1 MAIATGFVSALEALH
16 DVLVLQDRELVS
28 ARQEVAR
35 AELVVRPENPDAVGA
50 ILQAARVHG
59 QPLVILAGNTGLV
72 GAGVPA
78 EDEVV
83 LDLGRLVNLRALHLA
98 DGRTIPFSDQRT
110 KDLAARLTAWDEEL
124 RLAREELGITVAD
137 FRGARVTVEAAVTV
151 DGLNAFLRPLG
162 IEYPMDMGS
171 NAAATVGAC
180 AANASA
186 GARAVRNGTGK
197 NLTAVAEGWWGSGE
211 RARSVNPSPGRRP
224 YPPGSL
230 AIDASRFPL
239 GDSLIGSQGTL
250 GVITTAEVL
259 TSPLPLSSEVV
270 LFGVETLA
278 EGTAL
283 IERARAFFAA
293 HGESLE
299 LAELMDRASV
309 TLVKEKEGATLPV
322 NDGDTAARPF
332 FIMLQV
338 RADTDGAAE
347 CLAERLL
354 AFVESSGELAT
365 HAVYDPTPG
374 QGNAIRRVRHSITHA
389 SDARLG
395 EMRRAEALV
404 RGLSA
409 SDPSLL
415 TARLGFDVAVPTDRA
430 DAFADAWSTR
440 VARDFQDLEV
450 NVFGHL
456 GVGGFHIHHRGSMT
470 ADRKQAIQEAMASTV
485 VGFDGTFSAEHGV
498 GTLWTPLFLA
508 HQPAA
513 DRAAIKALFRRR
525 DPDSILNPR
534 CFGKR

>member
-16 DVLVLQDRELVS
+16 DVLVLRDRELVS

-35 AELVVRPENPDAVGA
+35 AELVVRPESPDAVGA
-50 ILQAARVHG
+50 ILQAAQVHG

-124 RLAREELGITVAD
+124 GRARERFLLGPSD
-137 FRGARVTVEAAVTV
+137 FRGARVAVEAAITV

-186 GARAVRNGTGK
+186 GARAVRNGTGRD
-197 NLTAVAEGWWGSGE
+197 LTAVAEGWWASGE
-211 RARSVNPSPGRRP
+211 RARCVNPSPGQHLP
-224 YPPGSL
+224 APGSL

-250 GVITTAEVL
+250 GVITQLEVL
-259 TSPLPLSSEVV
+259 TSPLPQSSEVV

-299 LAELMDRASV
+299 LAELMDRPSV
-309 TLVKEKEGATLPV
+309 DLVSTKEGLTLPF
-322 NDGDTAARPF
+322 DDPATAARPF

-338 RADTDGAAE
+338 RADTDDVAE
-347 CLAERLL
+347 SLAERLL
-354 AFVESSGELAT
+354 AFVESSGALAT

-395 EMRRAEALV
+395 EMRREEALA
-404 RGLSA
+404 RGLSS
-409 SDPSLL
+409 SDPALL

-430 DAFADAWSTR
+430 DAFADAWHLR
-440 VARDFQDLEV
+440 VATEFQGLEV
-450 NVFGHL
+450 HVFGHL
-456 GVGGFHIHHRGSMT
+456 GVGGFHIHHRGPMT
-470 ADRKQAIQEAMASTV
+470 AATKRAVQEAMATTV
-485 VGFDGTFSAEHGV
+485 LAFNGTFSAEHGV

-513 DRAAIKALFRRR
+513 DRAAIHALFRRR
-525 DPDSILNPR
+525 DPASILNPR